1 MAKELDKKAV
11 DQQTPEVADAVPQDV
26 EAPVEGQQDQP
37 TPDEEPTEP
46 TAKERYRNRYQKA
59 HPDLDLDDEDS
70 FYSQANNNLDELEGF
85 RKNNEEIG
93 KAIDAN
99 PLLAGMVVAAR
110 EGTNPWVYLAR
121 NGGLDARKLAD
132 NDEFND
138 SMEKALTEFNDNME
152 SNKRMS
158 EARDKNFAESISA
171 LKSIAEK
178 RGLSMDEAKS
188 NYESFFKMVEDAE
201 NGKVAKET
209 WDAWF
214 NSKNYDADVKSAADK
229 ARTQALN
236 EKFRNKVKIP
246 ERNLPPDVGGDQGG
260 REPKKKKSTSF
271 ADFGME

>member
-1 MAKELDKKAV
+1 MAKELKEKEV
-11 DQQTPEVADAVPQDV
+11 GQQMPDVTEPGVIPQGT
-26 EAPVEGQQDQP
+26 EAPVDGQQAEGP
-37 TPDEEPTEP
+37 VEP
-46 TAKERYRNRYQKA
+46 TAKERYRSRYHDA

-70 FYSQANNNLDELEGF
+70 FYSQANSNLDELEGF

-110 EGTNPWVYLAR
+110 EGTNPWVYLAK

-132 NDEFND
+132 NDDFND
-138 SMEKALTEFNDNME
+138 AMEKALTEFNDNME

-158 EARDKNFAESISA
+158 ETRDKNFAESISA
-171 LKSIAEK
+171 LKGVADK
-178 RGLSMDEAKS
+178 RGISMDEAKS

-201 NGKVAKET
+201 NGKVSKET

-214 NSKNYDADVKSAADK
+214 NSKSYDADVKSAADK

-236 EKFRNKVKIP
+236 EKFRNKVRTP
-246 ERNLPPDVGGDQGG
+246 DRDLPPDVGGDQGG
-260 REPKKKKSTSF
+260 KAHQPKKKSTSF